1 MKNIILSCVVI
12 ISLVACKTQNAVSK
26 TSTSFHAYEISYDD
40 KHRKILRG
48 LINRS
53 DIENDTAFSWFK
65 ENYKLGKPDA
75 GAVTAFKQ
83 HGNDFHMLIFGGTW
97 CPDTQNLLPQFY
109 RLADAAGYAD
119 SSITLIGVDH
129 AKTTLDNL
137 NKTFHLVNVPTFIV
151 LKNGKEVGRVIEY
164 GESGEAMKELGKIVD
179 NLH

>member
-1 MKNIILSCVVI
+1 MKNLITSCIIL

-26 TSTSFHAYEISYDD
+26 TSTPFHAYETSYDD
-40 KHRKILRG
+40 EHRKVLRG
-48 LINRS
+48 LITRS
-53 DIENDTAFSWFK
+53 DIENDTSFHWFK

-75 GAVTAFKQ
+75 GAVAAFKQ

-129 AKTTLDNL
+129 SKTTLGNL
-137 NKTFHLVNVPTFIV
+137 NKTFHVVNVPTFIV

-164 GESGEAMKELGKIVD
+164 GESGEAMKELGKIAEG
-179 NLH
+179 L